1 MIIKNAE
8 SMRQLGKEIA
18 KDLRPPVVIELV
30 GDVGVGKSTLVQGIA
45 HGLGVKEGVT
55 SPSFTLVKEYIGSKY
70 NLAHYDFYRLNDPG
84 ILTEDLNEKMQ
95 DQNTITIIEWGQ
107 SIKDFLPKEH
117 IVINI
122 KYHDDGSREVEIEK

>member
-8 SMRQLGKEIA
+8 SMRQLGKGIA

-55 SPSFTLVKEYIGSKY
+55 SPSFTLVKEYI
-70 NLAHYDFYRLNDPG
+70 A
-84 ILTEDLNEKMQ
+84 
-95 DQNTITIIEWGQ
+95 
-107 SIKDFLPKEH
+107 SIH
-117 IVINI
+117 
-122 KYHDDGSREVEIEK
+122 